1 MIFAIEIDI
10 EIDNKIDIVI
20 AIEIAIVYICIS
32 LKQKMEIYKGNS
44 QTYSE
49 ELKAINTKYNTI
61 SFLRLISIL
70 LFLGSLFYY
79 IKTSESVFV
88 IMAIVLFAGFLV
100 LMRIH
105 SKLSFQRKIKTA
117 LVAINKNEITYL
129 ERKSIPFE
137 NGAEFN
143 DFHHPYAYDLDIFG
157 DHSLFQNLN
166 RTATYIGKKTLAK
179 QLLTLL
185 PNVEILKNHQAVQEL
200 KDKLNWRQEF
210 LAFAKV
216 GQDSETFYKTL
227 LQWRGY
233 NSKPLSK
240 GAVVISYLF
249 PTLFASCII
258 AYLLTSNMVFLTYS
272 SYLFVINLGVLGN
285 FTKRIQMEIAQSENI
300 NTIISQYSL
309 LVQKIENENFQ
320 SEKLK
325 ELQQK
330 LNFKGQKASAHLQK
344 LAELF
349 SSMETIGNFVTALL
363 FNGTFLFNLHV
374 LKSMIAWKKEHAE
387 VLEEWLEVIGEF
399 EMLNS
404 LANFAYNNPEFAYPL
419 LNADYEISFSNLSHP
434 LLNPATRVGNEV
446 QFQPQS
452 FMILT
457 GSNMSGKSTFLRSLG
472 INMVLAGM
480 GSPVCA
486 SKANVHPLPVLVSM
500 RLSDSLSDSES
511 YFFAEI
517 KRLKQIMDE
526 LEENPAFVLLD
537 EILRGTNSDDK
548 RNGTI
553 EVVKKVIAKKAIGAI
568 ATHDIEVCLTTNE
581 FPDILTNKCFEVEIN
596 NDELHFDYTLRDGIC
611 KNKSATFLM
620 KKMGVI

>member
-1 MIFAIEIDI
+1 ME
-10 EIDNKIDIVI
+10 
-20 AIEIAIVYICIS
+20 VYKS
-32 LKQKMEIYKGNS
+32 NS
-44 QTYSE
+44 KEYSQD
-49 ELKAINTKYNTI
+49 LKAINSKYNTI
-61 SFLRLISIL
+61 SFFRFVSIIL
-70 LFLGSLFYY
+70 LLTSLFYY
-79 IKTSESVFV
+79 IKTGERIFV
-88 IMAIVLFAGFLV
+88 ITAIVLFAGFV
-100 LMRIH
+100 ILMRIH
-105 SKLSFQRKIKTA
+105 SKLSFQKKVKTA
-117 LVAINKNEITYL
+117 LIAINENEIIYL

-137 NGAEFN
+137 NGIEFN

-157 DHSLFQNLN
+157 EHSLFQNLN
-166 RTATYIGKKTLAK
+166 RTATFIGKKTLAK

-185 PNVEILKNHQAVQEL
+185 PNDEILKNHKAVQEL

-216 GQDSETFYKTL
+216 GQDNESLYKTL
-227 LQWRGY
+227 LKWSVF

-240 GAVVISYLF
+240 AAVIISYLF
-249 PTLFASCII
+249 PVLFFGCFLG
-258 AYLLTSNMVFLTYS
+258 YLLTSKLVLLTYMS
-272 SYLFVINLGVLGN
+272 VLFVVNLNILGY
-285 FTKRIQMEIAQSENI
+285 FTKRIQMEIAQSDNI
-300 NTIISQYSL
+300 NKIISQYSL

-320 SEKLK
+320 SEKLIA
-325 ELQQK
+325 LQQK
-330 LNFKGQKASAHLQK
+330 LHFKNQKASVHLQK

-349 SSMETIGNFVTALL
+349 SKMESIGNFVTAIL
-363 FNGTFLFNLHV
+363 FNGTFLFNIHV
-374 LKSMIAWKKEHAE
+374 LKAMITWKKEHAI

-404 LANFAYNNPEFAYPL
+404 LANFAYNNPDFVYPT
-419 LNADYEISFSNLSHP
+419 LNLNYEISFANLSHP

-472 INMVLAGM
+472 INMVLSGM

-486 SKANVHPLPVLVSM
+486 SQANVHPLPVLVSM
-500 RLSDSLSDSES
+500 RLSDSLADSES

-526 LEENPAFVLLD
+526 LEERPAFVLLD

-568 ATHDIEVCLTTNE
+568 ATHDIEVCLTTNGY
-581 FPDILTNKCFEVEIN
+581 PNILTNKCFEVEIN
-596 NDELHFDYTLRDGIC
+596 NNELHFDYKLRDGIC

-620 KKMGVI
+620 QKMGVI

>member
-1 MIFAIEIDI
+1 
-10 EIDNKIDIVI
+10 
-20 AIEIAIVYICIS
+20 
-32 LKQKMEIYKGNS
+32 MEIYKSNS
-44 QTYSE
+44 QSYSQQ
-49 ELKAINTKYNTI
+49 LKAINAKYNTI
-61 SFLRLISIL
+61 SFFRFISIL
-70 LFLGSLFYY
+70 LFLTSLFYY
-79 IKTSESVFV
+79 IKTSESVC
-88 IMAIVLFAGFLV
+88 AIIAIILFAGFVV

-105 SKLSFQRKIKTA
+105 SKLSFQKKIKTA
-117 LVAINKNEITYL
+117 LVAINKNETTYL
-129 ERKSIPFE
+129 ERTSIPFE

-157 DHSLFQNLN
+157 EHSLFQNLN

-185 PNVEILKNHQAVQEL
+185 PNDEILKNHQAVQEL
-200 KDKLNWRQEF
+200 SKKLNWRQEF
-210 LAFAKV
+210 LAYAKV
-216 GQDSETFYKTL
+216 GQDNETFYKTL
-227 LQWRGY
+227 LQWSIF
-233 NSKPLSK
+233 NSKPLSR
-240 GAVVISYLF
+240 GAIFISYLF
-249 PTLFASCII
+249 PALFLSTLIGYI
-258 AYLLTSNMVFLTYS
+258 VTTNTIFLTYS
-272 SYLFVINLGVLGN
+272 SFLFMINLAVLGN
-285 FTKRIQMEIAQSENI
+285 FLKRIQMEIAQSENI

-320 SEKLK
+320 SEKLIA
-325 ELQQK
+325 LQQK
-330 LNFKGQKASAHLQK
+330 LYFQNQKASVHLQH

-349 SSMETIGNFVTALL
+349 SKMESVGNFVTALL

-374 LKSMIAWKKEHAE
+374 LKSMITWKKQHAV

-404 LANFAYNNPEFAYPL
+404 LANFSYNNPDFVYPE
-419 LNADYEISFSNLSHP
+419 LNSNYEITFSNLSHP
-434 LLNPATRVGNEV
+434 LLNPATRVGNQV

-452 FMILT
+452 YMILT

-472 INMVLAGM
+472 INMVLSGI

-486 SKANVHPLPVLVSM
+486 SQANVHPLPVLVSM

-517 KRLKQIMDE
+517 KRLKQIMDQ
-526 LEENPAFVLLD
+526 LETNPAFVLLD

-581 FPDILTNKCFEVEIN
+581 YPNILTNKCFEVEISN
-596 NDELHFDYTLRDGIC
+596 NELHFDYTLRDGIC

>member
-1 MIFAIEIDI
+1 
-10 EIDNKIDIVI
+10 
-20 AIEIAIVYICIS
+20 
-32 LKQKMEIYKGNS
+32 MEIYKSNS
-44 QTYSE
+44 QNYSQ
-49 ELKAINTKYNTI
+49 ELKAINSKYNTI
-61 SFLRLISIL
+61 SFLRFISVL
-70 LFLGSLFYY
+70 LVLGSLFYY
-79 IKTSESVFV
+79 IKTSETVFV
-88 IMAIVLFAGFLV
+88 ISAIVLFASFV
-100 LMRIH
+100 FLMRIH
-105 SKLSFQRKIKTA
+105 SKLSFQKKIKTA
-117 LVAINKNEITYL
+117 LVAINDNETSYL

-137 NGAEFN
+137 NGVEFN
-143 DFHHPYAYDLDIFG
+143 DFHHPYAYDLDVFG
-157 DHSLFQNLN
+157 AHSLYQNLN
-166 RTATYIGKKTLAK
+166 RTATFIGKKTLAK

-185 PNVEILKNHQAVQEL
+185 PNDEILKNHQAVNEL

-216 GQDSETFYKTL
+216 GQDNETFYKTL
-227 LQWRGY
+227 LQWSVF

-240 GAVVISYLF
+240 VTVVISYLF
-249 PTLFASCII
+249 PALFLSCFL
-258 AYLLTSNMVFLTYS
+258 AYFGTSNAVFLKYLS
-272 SYLFVINLGVLGN
+272 FLFVINLMILGN
-285 FTKRIQMEIAQSENI
+285 FTKRILMETAHSENI

-309 LVQKIENENFQ
+309 LVQKIENENFK
-320 SEKLK
+320 SEKLIV
-325 ELQQK
+325 LQQK
-330 LNFKGQKASAHLQK
+330 LNFQNQKASVHLQK

-349 SSMETIGNFVTALL
+349 SNMESIGNFVTAVL
-363 FNGTFLFNLHV
+363 FNGTFLFNIHV
-374 LKSMIAWKKEHAE
+374 LKAMIAWKKEHAV

-404 LANFAYNNPEFAYPL
+404 LANFAYNNPDFVYPK
-419 LNADYEISFSNLSHP
+419 LNSNFEIDFTNLSHP
-434 LLNPATRVGNEV
+434 LLNPTTRVGNEV

-472 INMVLAGM
+472 INMVLSGM

-486 SKANVHPLPVLVSM
+486 SQANVHPLPVLVSM

-568 ATHDIEVCLTTNE
+568 ATHDIEVCLTTNDY
-581 FPDILTNKCFEVEIN
+581 PNILTNKCFEVEIT
-596 NDELHFDYTLRDGIC
+596 NDELHFDYKLRNGIC
-611 KNKSATFLM
+611 QNKSATFLM
-620 KKMGVI
+620 QKMGVI

>member
-1 MIFAIEIDI
+1 
-10 EIDNKIDIVI
+10 
-20 AIEIAIVYICIS
+20 
-32 LKQKMEIYKGNS
+32 MEIYKSNS
-44 QTYSE
+44 RNYSG
-49 ELKAINTKYNTI
+49 ELKAINSKYNSI
-61 SFLRLISIL
+61 SFLRFISIL

-88 IMAIVLFAGFLV
+88 ITAIILFAGFLF

-105 SKLSFQRKIKTA
+105 SKLSFQKKIKTA
-117 LVAINKNEITYL
+117 LIQINENEIAYL

-137 NGAEFN
+137 NGTEFN

-157 DHSLFQNLN
+157 AHSLFQNLN
-166 RTATYIGKKTLAK
+166 RTATFIGKKTLAK

-185 PNVEILKNHQAVQEL
+185 PNEEILKNHKAVQEL
-200 KDKLNWRQEF
+200 KEKLNWRQEF
-210 LAFAKV
+210 LALAKV
-216 GQDSETFYKTL
+216 GQDNESFYKTL
-227 LQWRGY
+227 LQWRLY

-240 GAVVISYLF
+240 AAVVISYLF
-249 PTLFASCII
+249 PALFVCCLI
-258 AYLLTSNMVFLTYS
+258 AYFVTSNTVFLTYS
-272 SYLFVINLGVLGN
+272 SFLFVINLGILGN

-309 LVQKIENENFQ
+309 LVQKIENESFK

-325 ELQQK
+325 DLQQK
-330 LNFKGQKASAHLQK
+330 FNFKNQKASAHLQK

-349 SSMETIGNFVTALL
+349 SNMETIGNFVTALL

-404 LANFAYNNPEFAYPL
+404 LANFSYNNPEFVYPE
-419 LNADYEISFSNLSHP
+419 LNSNYEISFSNLSHP
-434 LLNPATRVGNEV
+434 LLNPVTRVGNEV
-446 QFQPQS
+446 EFQPQS

-472 INMVLAGM
+472 INMVLSGM
-480 GSPVCA
+480 GAPLCA
-486 SKANVHPLPVLVSM
+486 SQANVHPLPVLVSM

-526 LEENPAFVLLD
+526 LEANPAFVLLD

-581 FPDILTNKCFEVEIN
+581 YPNILTNKCFEVEISN
-596 NDELHFDYTLRDGIC
+596 NELHFDYTLRDGIC